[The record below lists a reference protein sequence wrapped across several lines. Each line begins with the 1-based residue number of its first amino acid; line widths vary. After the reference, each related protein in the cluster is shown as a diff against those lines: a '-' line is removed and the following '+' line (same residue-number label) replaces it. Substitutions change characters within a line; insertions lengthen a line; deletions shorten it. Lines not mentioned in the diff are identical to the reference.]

1 MSGRVMSILMSSNR
15 KIVFT
20 LAAIATV
27 VAIIRYFL
35 KGLLAPLGVP
45 TVVGSFLASITI
57 VLLVGLVLLFIREG
71 LSKEGRYIRA
81 AAWFAA
87 LAVWCEVLV
96 IAGILLTE
104 LTGASTYYQ
113 GPWEMVEKM
122 FPTPAAHAIGHSQ
135 GFFVRLAFN
144 LIIGA
149 IIYAIAKGRRGK
161 TSGKA

>member
-1 MSGRVMSILMSSNR
+1 MSTFMSSNR
-15 KIVFT
+15 SIVFT
-20 LAAIATV
+20 LAGIAAI
-27 VAIIRYFL
+27 VAVIRYFL

-57 VLLVGLVLLFIREG
+57 VVLVGLVLIFLREG
-71 LSKEGRYIRA
+71 RSSNGSYVRA
-81 AAWFAA
+81 GVWFVA

-104 LTGASTYYQ
+104 RTGASTYYQ

-122 FPTPAAHAIGHSQ
+122 FPNPAAHAIGHSQ
-135 GFFVRLAFN
+135 GFFVRLALN

-149 IIYAIAKGRRGK
+149 IIYALTKRRRGK
-161 TSGKA
+161 TSAYA